1 MYKRKKTYIDI
12 FYNYIYMK
20 REHSRKKSICNQ
32 IYVYTEVK
40 IGLGKEW
47 TNAREQIE
55 CNKTVQK
62 IPSIL

>member
-1 MYKRKKTYIDI
+1 M
-12 FYNYIYMK
+12 
-20 REHSRKKSICNQ
+20 SSICNQ